1 MNHVCRY
8 HGVEKN
14 FYDYG
19 EKCTF
24 IMYKRTKA
32 YKLYNSVTKKNIISR
47 DMILTKKI
55 IREEK

>member
-1 MNHVCRY
+1 
-8 HGVEKN
+8 
-14 FYDYG
+14 
-19 EKCTF
+19 
-24 IMYKRTKA
+24 MYKRTKA